1 MKILDILNKIISFI
15 IKYRDIVF
23 VIVLVLAIMFGI
35 NSCQK
40 RQIERDIS
48 THNINALLDSMKVT
62 QSKLNGVIYSRDA
75 LLITKDDL
83 EKALGISKKQIK
95 ELNKKLDSKV
105 TYIAKLEGDISILNK
120 QLGNVSYTKIGDNYA
135 IHSKDS
141 NQYYK
146 VGLTSNFK
154 IDTTNYTINN
164 LSSKLDYLVI
174 PINLTTGLTD
184 EWTIF
189 VNTDNPYV
197 KFTNIQGAV
206 VDKNLYIPKSKQN
219 HWFWDISVGAN
230 ATIENFDF
238 NSICYGPDI
247 YTSLSY
253 NISRFTISGGIGLTY
268 YLEPPKP
275 YPYAYLG
282 LTYNILS
289 W

>member
-1 MKILDILNKIISFI
+1 MKILDILNKTISFI

-23 VIVLVLAIMFGI
+23 VVVLILAIMFGI

-120 QLGNVSYTKIGDNYA
+120 QLGDVSYTKIGDNYA

-164 LSSKLDYLVI
+164 LSSKLDYLVM

-197 KFTNIQGAV
+197 KFTNISGAV
-206 VDKNLYIPKSKQN
+206 VDKNLYIPKSKQKP
-219 HWFWDISVGAN
+219 WALGIGVGM
-230 ATIENFDF
+230 AT
-238 NSICYGPDI
+238 G
-247 YTSLSY
+247 Y
-253 NISRFTISGGIGLTY
+253 NIGGGGDNWY
-268 YLEPPKP
+268 VGP
-275 YPYAYLG
+275 G
-282 LTYNILS
+282 VFVGVTYNFLQ

>member
-1 MKILDILNKIISFI
+1 MKILDILNKILSFI

-40 RQIERDIS
+40 RRIERDIS

-75 LLITKDDL
+75 LLITKNDL
-83 EKALGISKKQIK
+83 EKALGISKNQIK

-120 QLGNVSYTKIGDNYA
+120 QLSDVSYTKIGDNYA

-146 VGLTSNFK
+146 IGLTSNFK

-164 LSSKLDYLVI
+164 LTSKLDYLNI
-174 PINLTTGLTD
+174 PINLTTGLTN

-197 KFTNIQGAV
+197 KFNNIQGAV
-206 VDKNLYIPKSKQN
+206 VDKDLYIPKSKQKP
-219 HWFWDISVGAN
+219 WA
-230 ATIENFDF
+230 
-238 NSICYGPDI
+238 
-247 YTSLSY
+247 L
-253 NISRFTISGGIGLTY
+253 GIGVGMATGYDLIGRF
-268 YLEPPKP
+268 
-275 YPYAYLG
+275 PYAG
-282 LTYNILS
+282 PGIFVGITYNFLQ

>member
-1 MKILDILNKIISFI
+1 MKIIDILNKILSFV

-23 VIVLVLAIMFGI
+23 AVVLILAIMFGI
-35 NSCQK
+35 NTCQK

-48 THNINALLDSMKVT
+48 THNINALLDSIEVT

-75 LLITKDDL
+75 LLITKNDL

-120 QLGNVSYTKIGDNYA
+120 QLSDVSYTKIEDNYA

-146 VGLTSNFK
+146 VSLTSNFK

-164 LSSKLDYLVI
+164 LSSKLDYLNI

-197 KFTNIQGAV
+197 KFNNIQGAV
-206 VDKNLYIPKSKQN
+206 VDKDLYIPKSKRKP
-219 HWFWDISVGAN
+219 WA
-230 ATIENFDF
+230 
-238 NSICYGPDI
+238 
-247 YTSLSY
+247 L
-253 NISRFTISGGIGLTY
+253 GIGVGIAAGYNLIGKDFY
-268 YLEPPKP
+268 VGP
-275 YPYAYLG
+275 G
-282 LTYNILS
+282 VFVGITYNFLQ